1 MCRILV
7 FFFFLGWMDVELSAQ
22 GDDQLAHTR
31 HFSPSVGLGWYTFR
45 DFGTSPLF
53 YDGPGLN
60 LSLGSQWS
68 STRSESRFNASTHF
82 ALTSANVP
90 QSNFLQAGGSA
101 FFLDFRIDGAHLRRL
116 RKPASERLEVLAG
129 GRFVSDLLL
138 RQNSGFGNA
147 QVGTD
152 VLVNFL
158 ASGKV
163 SYDFSR
169 QNADTLNLKLIR
181 LRRKPKTQKLD
192 FQLDV
197 GVLNFNYRP
206 GYAYVHDSELT
217 GEPGLSWAL
226 ADHRWRLNGWRL
238 GTALGYQRQRSNGN
252 ATRIDYCWEAVHAP
266 GRFNAL
272 QFASHQVRLVFMFN
286 TKKPN
291 E

>member
-1 MCRILV
+1 MRRILIL
-7 FFFFLGWMDVELSAQ
+7 FFFLGWMDVELSAQ
-22 GDDQLAHTR
+22 GDDRLVHTR

-53 YDGPGLN
+53 YAGPGLN
-60 LSLGSQWS
+60 LSLGNRWS
-68 STRSESRFNASTHF
+68 SVRAESWLNASTHF
-82 ALTSANVP
+82 ALTSAKVP
-90 QSNFLQAGGSA
+90 QSTFLQAGGSA
-101 FFLDFRIDGAHLRRL
+101 FFLDFRIDGGQLRRM
-116 RKPASERLEVLAG
+116 RKPPVERLEVFAG
-129 GRFVSDLLL
+129 GKLVSDLLL

-152 VLVNFL
+152 VLVNLL

-163 SYDFSR
+163 SYDLSR

-181 LRRKPKTQKLD
+181 LRRKPKTQNFD

-217 GEPGLSWAL
+217 GEPGLGWAL
-226 ADHRWRLNGWRL
+226 ADHRWKLNGWRL
-238 GTALGYQRQRSNGN
+238 GTALGYRRQRSNGN
-252 ATRIDYCWEAVHAP
+252 AMRIDYCWEAVHAP
-266 GRFNAL
+266 GRFKAL
-272 QFASHQVRLVFMFN
+272 QFASHQVRVVFLFN